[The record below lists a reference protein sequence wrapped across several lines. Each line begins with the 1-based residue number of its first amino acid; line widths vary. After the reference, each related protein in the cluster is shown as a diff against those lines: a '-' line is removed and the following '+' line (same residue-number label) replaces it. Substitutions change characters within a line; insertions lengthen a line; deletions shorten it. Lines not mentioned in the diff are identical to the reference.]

1 MPCRLVPAL
10 LDVVV
15 EVLQLS
21 DTSAYYREL
30 SDEEEAAVGAV
41 VAASKDTG
49 RSRSSTW
56 SLPAELQQLG
66 EAMGGSVGV
75 YKHCPFCW
83 PTGQGTAARWGRLG
97 HNGTDTVCSWGHL
110 KAACRAAAGSLVRQ
124 LVSGTGR
131 DSSGTSKNKAVRMP

>member
-41 VAASKDTG
+41 VAASRDSG
-49 RSRSSTW
+49 RSPSSTW

-66 EAMGGSVGV
+66 EAMWWLSGCVLALS
-75 YKHCPFCW
+75 PM
-83 PTGQGTAARWGRLG
+83 
-97 HNGTDTVCSWGHL
+97 
-110 KAACRAAAGSLVRQ
+110 AACRPRYSGQVRHSGACQVDDILFGTLCSLTLKLWCEAAGQLNAHRQ
-124 LVSGTGR
+124 HWGQW
-131 DSSGTSKNKAVRMP
+131 

>member
-1 MPCRLVPAL
+1 MKMLTTCMPCRLVPAL

-41 VAASKDTG
+41 VAASRDTG
-49 RSRSSTW
+49 RSRSSPW

-66 EAMGGSVGV
+66 EAIGWLS
-75 YKHCPFCW
+75 
-83 PTGQGTAARWGRLG
+83 
-97 HNGTDTVCSWGHL
+97 
-110 KAACRAAAGSLVRQ
+110 ACVLALFPSAGY
-124 LVSGTGR
+124 
-131 DSSGTSKNKAVRMP
+131 